1 MRKVFILGVPDF
13 KNKND
18 KLGKMWCCEIGENL
32 QQTFEK
38 WTFGAVNFLVWSIL
52 VQGSE
57 F

>member
-38 WTFGAVNFLVWSIL
+38 WTFGALNFFGLEYI
-52 VQGSE
+52 GARK
-57 F
+57 